1 MTALERAIADPPLV
15 AGILRRSP
23 VEGLDRRSLG
33 FLDVVAQSVSA
44 VAPSAAA
51 TTIPVIVAA
60 VAGNA
65 TVWAVTAAL
74 LLSLL
79 VASSIN
85 QFTRRMSA
93 AGSLY
98 TFVSK
103 GLGAGASFMTGVSMI
118 VGYGFIAMFS
128 LSGAG
133 LFLATL
139 LGHFVPGAEKSSL
152 LVSIIVVAIAAI
164 CFVVLAR
171 GIRLSTRVT
180 LLVESV
186 SVALLVVFIVAL
198 LVSQGGGIDWS
209 VISLAGT
216 TFSDFATGAVLAL
229 MAFVGFESAASLGV
243 EARKPFA
250 SIPRA
255 LVGTLVASGLL
266 YLLSSYSQ
274 LVGFVGLDRSLTSVP
289 SPVNSLANA
298 YGMEW
303 MGLVLDASIAMSFV
317 ACAIASTTA
326 LVRVLFSMARDGV
339 IPRMFGRTHPRFRT
353 PFIGVVTVLP
363 VMTVATLLYI
373 ASGAGV
379 WEAMGAILVC
389 AAAGFITSY
398 VLVCVASFVFLKKIG
413 ELTFWAGLRAILA
426 SLLLALGLVVYLAV
440 QGSGPGAVGV
450 WLFLGIMVA
459 GVVVFRFV
467 RRRRPWL
474 KETIGVFDETIAGD
488 VLGGDPAASTG
499 RVTGRG

>member
-1 MTALERAIADPPLV
+1 MTALERAIADPPPV
-15 AGILRRSP
+15 FGVQDRSP

-65 TVWAVTAAL
+65 TVWAVAAAL

-103 GLGAGASFMTGVSMI
+103 GLGGGASFMTGISMI
-118 VGYGFIAMFS
+118 VGYGFISMFS

-139 LGHFVPGAEKSSL
+139 LGHFAPGAERSSL
-152 LVSIIVVAIAAI
+152 LISAIIVALAAV
-164 CFVVLAR
+164 CFFVLAR

-180 LLVESV
+180 LLVESA

-216 TFSDFATGAVLAL
+216 NFRDFATGAVLAL
-229 MAFVGFESAASLGV
+229 MAFVGFESASSLGV

-250 SIPRA
+250 SIPKA
-255 LVGTLVASGLL
+255 LVGTLLASGLL

-274 LVGFVGLDRSLTSVP
+274 LVGFVGLDRSMTSVP

-303 MGLVLDASIAMSFV
+303 MGLVLDASIAMSFI

-326 LVRVLFSMARDGV
+326 LVRVLFSMAREGV
-339 IPRMFGRTHPRFRT
+339 IPAVFGRTHPRYRT
-353 PFIGVVTVLP
+353 PFVAVVTVLP
-363 VMTVATLLYI
+363 VMVVVTLLFI
-373 ASGAGV
+373 ASGDGV

-389 AAAGFITSY
+389 AAAGYITSY
-398 VLVCVASFVFLKKIG
+398 VLVCIASFVFLWRIG
-413 ELTFWAGLRAILA
+413 ELTFWPGFRAIVASVMLA
-426 SLLLALGLVVYLAV
+426 IGLVVYLTV
-440 QGSGPGAVGV
+440 QGLGSGASGV
-450 WLFLGIMVA
+450 WLFLAIMAVGA
-459 GVVVFRFV
+459 LLYSLI
-467 RRRRPWL
+467 RRRKPWL
-474 KETIGVFDETIAGD
+474 SEAIGVFDETTAD
-488 VLGGDPAASTG
+488 DLLGGETVPPAG